1 MRFFHGDALKY
12 GGGIGGLSIPLIKYL
27 HRKDEQRKADFNFL
41 GHFHQLLYPTHASCV
56 NGSLIGLSAY
66 GYKIGFKP
74 ERPAQAFTLLDEKR
88 GFTIKIP
95 IFGDEK

>member
-1 MRFFHGDALKY
+1 
-12 GGGIGGLSIPLIKYL
+12 
-27 HRKDEQRKADFNFL
+27 
-41 GHFHQLLYPTHASCV
+41 V

-74 ERPAQAFTLLDEKR
+74 ERPSQAFTLLDEKR

-95 IFGDEK
+95 IFADEK